1 MFPNASWREEI
12 LPMSR
17 GDLLCVYSDGITEA
31 LDAADEE
38 FGMHRLARLLD
49 AAPPEEICRR
59 VFDAVGAFAADV
71 PQYDDQTLLLV
82 HRT

>member
-1 MFPNASWREEI
+1 MEK
-12 LPMSR
+12 

-38 FGMHRLARLLD
+38 FGMERLSRLLD
-49 AAPPEEICRR
+49 SSPPAEICGR
-59 VFDAVGAFAADV
+59 VFDAVEAFAGEV